1 MALRTLLLLAL
12 LASFGCPR
20 GGDTVPVPA
29 ATSGDGSPPP
39 SATAL
44 ADETDLRVHDDNPNL
59 LYSFLDERGEARLV
73 SRAADVPPGLR
84 TRVLVVDVNQGA
96 AARQAHRVLTFANLD
111 EKRPD
116 GSYAVVPVSRYD
128 ASRGQSFEE
137 TLPVSSSHEVLVYS
151 AEWCGFCK
159 KAKAWLQREGVPF
172 VERDV
177 ERQPGASRELEQKL
191 KRAQLRGGGVPV
203 IDWRGT
209 VVVGFDQK
217 RLSSLLAAERE
228 NAPAHGGQGP

>member
-12 LASFGCPR
+12 LGSIGCPR
-20 GGDTVPVPA
+20 ADEA
-29 ATSGDGSPPP
+29 ASIAATTSGDAAPPQTAP
-39 SATAL
+39 SL
-44 ADETDLRVHDDNPNL
+44 VDETVLRVHDDNPNL

-73 SRAADVPPGLR
+73 SRAADVPPSLR
-84 TRVLVVDVNQGA
+84 ARVLVVDVNQGA
-96 AARQAHRVLTFANLD
+96 AARQAHKVLTFANLD
-111 EKRPD
+111 EKLPD

-137 TLPVSSSHEVLVYS
+137 TLPVSSSREVLVYS

-217 RLSSLLAAERE
+217 RLSSLLAAERQSG
-228 NAPAHGGQGP
+228 PAEADQGP